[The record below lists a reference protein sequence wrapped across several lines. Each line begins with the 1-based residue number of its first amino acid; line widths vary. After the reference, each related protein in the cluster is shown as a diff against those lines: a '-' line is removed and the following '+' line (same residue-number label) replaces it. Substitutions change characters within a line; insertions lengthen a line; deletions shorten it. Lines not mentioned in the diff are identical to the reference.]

1 MSWGIRI
8 TILYV
13 AFVAMIGTL
22 VFLTMREKVD
32 LVADDYY
39 QREINFQQQLDKQE
53 AGLALSQQPTVQAN
67 ASGLTVAFPS
77 ALATSGISGKVECYR
92 PSDPTK
98 DFQVDIHADSAGH
111 QQIAREKFEQ
121 GLYTVRLNWNAQGKA
136 YYHEF
141 PVYIP

>member
-22 VFLTMREKVD
+22 VFLTMRENVD

-39 QREINFQQQLDKQE
+39 QRELNFQSQLDKQK
-53 AGLALSQQPTVQAN
+53 AGLALAQQPTVQAN
-67 ASGLTVAFPS
+67 ASGLTVAFPAAFAS
-77 ALATSGISGKVECYR
+77 SGITGKVECYR

-98 DFQVDIHADSAGH
+98 DFKVDIRTDSSGT
-111 QQIAREKFEQ
+111 QQIARDKFEQ
-121 GLYTVRLNWNAQGKA
+121 GLYTVRLDWNAQGKA